1 MAGQK
6 ILLIDDH
13 ATVRSL
19 IETMLALRGYQVLH
33 ALDGGSGLQVARQER
48 PDLILLDVMMPG
60 LDGFE
65 VCRRLKSD
73 PLTSDIPVV
82 FLSAR
87 DDRLSAEMGRQCG
100 GVAYLRKPF
109 RTQDVLG
116 LLQEQFGGTPPTP
129 N

>member
-1 MAGQK
+1 MAGYK

-33 ALDGGSGLQVARQER
+33 ALDGSSGLQIANQER

-65 VCRRLKSD
+65 VCRRLKAD
-73 PLTSDIPVV
+73 PVTAAIPVI
-82 FLSAR
+82 FLSAH
-87 DDRLSAEMGRQCG
+87 DDHRSAAQGIDCG
-100 GVAYLRKPF
+100 GIAYLRKPF
-109 RTQDVLG
+109 RAQEVLG
-116 LLQEQFGGTPPTP
+116 LLQAHLAGDAPA
-129 N
+129 

>member
-1 MAGQK
+1 MAGHK

-33 ALDGGSGLQVARQER
+33 ALDGKIGLELARQER

-65 VCRRLKSD
+65 VCRRLKAD
-73 PLTSDIPVV
+73 QATATIPVI
-82 FLSAR
+82 FLSAQ
-87 DDRLSAEMGRQCG
+87 DDHRSAAQGIDCG
-100 GVAYLRKPF
+100 GIAYLRKPF
-109 RTQDVLG
+109 RAQEILG
-116 LLQEQFGGTPPTP
+116 LLQAHLAGVTPA
-129 N
+129 